1 MHFTA
6 HNIVLADGTE
16 TKPGSIPVAN
26 YPRTWAR
33 NDVSA
38 YFTPE
43 EATKGFAVQTW
54 AVLKGAT
61 PSVGPARASAK
72 WWRIEVR
79 KANSQ

>member
-16 TKPGSIPVAN
+16 TKPGSIPVALGS
-26 YPRTWAR
+26 WAR

-38 YFTPE
+38 YFTP

-54 AVLKGAT
+54 AVLKVAT
-61 PSVGPARASAK
+61 PSSWLGWASAQ
-72 WWRIEVR
+72 WWASR
-79 KANSQ
+79 